1 MRIDKPDNKQ
11 LLGDT
16 IISKADKHLRLK
28 VFSED
33 EQYDESNEEKYE
45 ENYWAL
51 TREMQDKF
59 MTISHGGPDWSQ
71 TFEILYYYLE
81 QKILEDLNN
90 YNVFDVDHSLTESD
104 HLSVTMNGWT
114 LYFEYDGNEFI
125 KSGYHW
131 ANNIEVIAEG
141 SLECSWNTEI

>member
-1 MRIDKPDNKQ
+1 M
-11 LLGDT
+11 GDT

-59 MTISHGGPDWSQ
+59 MEISHAGPDWSQ
-71 TFEILYYYLE
+71 PFENIYIYLE

-141 SLECSWNTEI
+141 SLECSWATEI